1 MLARIAL
8 KCAAVWTVASG
19 ERWEISAV
27 RTTQSIC
34 VGGVEFPRDANA
46 PVRTV
51 QILEVAD
58 FVCAHGSQVCA
69 EPPIDP
75 TMVTL
80 PHFHMRGGPILTDMF
95 GQSFDWIRMF
105 VMPTFCSQVVA

>member
-1 MLARIAL
+1 MLLCGLSLSEKDGIF
-8 KCAAVWTVASG
+8 KQPG
-19 ERWEISAV
+19 
-27 RTTQSIC
+27 QHKGIC
-34 VGGVEFPRDANA
+34 VGGVEFPTDANA

-69 EPPIDP
+69 EPTIDP
-75 TMVTL
+75 ATETL

-95 GQSFDWIRMF
+95 GQSFDWIL
-105 VMPTFCSQVVA
+105 